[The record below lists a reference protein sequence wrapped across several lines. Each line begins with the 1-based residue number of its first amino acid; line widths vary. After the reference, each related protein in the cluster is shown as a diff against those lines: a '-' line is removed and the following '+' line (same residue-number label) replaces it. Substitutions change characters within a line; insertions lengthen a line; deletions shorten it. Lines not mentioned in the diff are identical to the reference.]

1 MKKKII
7 TGSILAV
14 IVIVAVIIFGTV
26 FNERATEKTEAMKGA
41 SLPVISFKEGEYT
54 INTLFGYTG
63 SMDMTSVRDMVLPI
77 SVGTTVQADI
87 HGYDGKIKSFTYEI
101 CTLDGKESIKQE
113 TVKKVKDSVN
123 IELGDTISDGEEK
136 VLKMKMTLDNGKDVY
151 YYTRVLKTTEFHV
164 QQCLEFAD
172 DFHKK
177 TFDAGQVNTLK
188 PRLERGSNPN
198 PSSL

>member
-63 SMDMTSVRDMVLPI
+63 SMDMTSESNTQSFGTFTVNRTIGLPFSPHPQPCFLI
-77 SVGTTVQADI
+77 SGL
-87 HGYDGKIKSFTYEI
+87 F
-101 CTLDGKESIKQE
+101 L
-113 TVKKVKDSVN
+113 
-123 IELGDTISDGEEK
+123 
-136 VLKMKMTLDNGKDVY
+136 
-151 YYTRVLKTTEFHV
+151 F
-164 QQCLEFAD
+164 
-172 DFHKK
+172 
-177 TFDAGQVNTLK
+177 
-188 PRLERGSNPN
+188 
-198 PSSL
+198 PSH

>member
-63 SMDMTSVRDMVLPI
+63 KY
-77 SVGTTVQADI
+77 
-87 HGYDGKIKSFTYEI
+87 GYDICKGYGFTDF
-101 CTLDGKESIKQE
+101 CRN
-113 TVKKVKDSVN
+113 DST
-123 IELGDTISDGEEK
+123 GG
-136 VLKMKMTLDNGKDVY
+136 
-151 YYTRVLKTTEFHV
+151 YTRL
-164 QQCLEFAD
+164 
-172 DFHKK
+172 
-177 TFDAGQVNTLK
+177 
-188 PRLERGSNPN
+188 
-198 PSSL
+198 